1 MNNRTNKPYQ
11 HTLPAKLPHFF
22 SCILLSGVSLASN
35 AMAASYNDSYN
46 SNSYSTG
53 NGATQPGLKQPK
65 IRWYRFYNSEGQPT
79 LSSSISEQ
87 QMKYGYEAL
96 DKNMQVVK
104 RVSPYTAEQYA
115 LQKAQ
120 RDAAAA
126 KKNADLDLKKS
137 YGSSVAATAKR
148 DQVLADMASRRSYLV
163 TQLISLQ
170 ATLSGNIA
178 LAANYERQQQ
188 AIPKSLQKNLA
199 ESRKNVNE
207 AEQNIAAIDARQQ
220 QVRAEYEVIIRRL
233 SALEH
238 GE

>member
-1 MNNRTNKPYQ
+1 MNNGTNKHYQ
-11 HTLPAKLPHFF
+11 RTAPAKLLYTF
-22 SCILLSGVSLASN
+22 SCILLSSIGVTTN
-35 AMAASYNDSYN
+35 AIAADYNDY
-46 SNSYSTG
+46 YSSG
-53 NGATQPGLKQPK
+53 SATQPALKQPK

-104 RVSPYTAEQYA
+104 RVSPYSAEQYA

-120 RDAAAA
+120 RDAATA
-126 KKNADLDLKKS
+126 KKNADLDLKRT
-137 YGSSVAATAKR
+137 YGSSVAAAAKR
-148 DQVLADMASRRSYLV
+148 DQVLADMTSRRSYLM

-178 LAANYERQQQ
+178 LAANFERQQQ
-188 AIPKSLQKNLA
+188 PIPQSLQKNLA
-199 ESRKNVNE
+199 ENRQNVNE

-238 GE
+238 GD